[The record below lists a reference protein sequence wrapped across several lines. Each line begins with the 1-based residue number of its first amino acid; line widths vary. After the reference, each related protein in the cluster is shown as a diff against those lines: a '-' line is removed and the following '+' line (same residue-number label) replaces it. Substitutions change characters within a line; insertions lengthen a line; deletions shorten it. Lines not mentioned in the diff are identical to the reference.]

1 MNQKGNICLFVP
13 HSRRHCRR
21 RRHRHR
27 RRCFGVF
34 GTSNLEVLFVKLAVV
49 LFRAMIMK
57 SAVTTLEATQSSAIF
72 QAMGT
77 FGLGRQIKGFFESVD
92 LALDHVD
99 ADGPNYATFVQP
111 NLERFRF
118 RIGDDSHRV

>member
-1 MNQKGNICLFVP
+1 VHHNGDVIDNFFAIGNP
-13 HSRRHCRR
+13 DRR
-21 RRHRHR
+21 RV
-27 RRCFGVF
+27 GVF
-34 GTSNLEVLFVKLAVV
+34 GTSNREVLFVKLAVV

-57 SAVTTLEATQSSAIF
+57 IAITTLEATQSSAIF
-72 QAMGT
+72 QTMGT
-77 FGLGRQIKGFFESVD
+77 FGLGRQIKRFFESVD